1 MGVGQMADV
10 LSTSILTVAGISTLL
25 YAGSEAVRSQ
35 VWKNFKL
42 KLSAKEI
49 LPYLA
54 FTGVL
59 GTFTYLGVI
68 QDNDFNACWLAFMG
82 AMLLPFLLSR
92 LGLSSC
98 LLGTILFAC
107 SLAFRCYEPSWQYGC
122 LSALGG
128 LLTYK
133 VIDQL
138 FFVSDTGFEDILPA
152 TIWLSAASW
161 FSSTLYGEAISKTV
175 ILQESIVL
183 CAISSSFLLKAIPP
197 NVLKNDPLFLKR
209 LLLSLIGGFL
219 MWMLVAQVLL
229 AHKMAVAA
237 ILFGGS
243 IFTHLLL
250 NSPENESS
258 DNSSKFDFPVQFLVL
273 VGVLTLVASRLLG
286 MFGLLVIAPPA
297 LLCAGS
303 SAAVAA
309 GLYWCTRALFQGF
322 QQDYN
327 GNVTGINL
335 LHPYV
340 SASVYAGLAL
350 SLVVASLWLRRVNT
364 WRDSIVFLG
373 LAFLLPP
380 ACNYFLHEEPS
391 SGYLFSLLSASII
404 LVPLAKGLFAPALS
418 KPKYP
423 VLMLLPGLSII
434 TAYLTNG
441 LFEAGNHST
450 LQSRLYAAVAI
461 AAVLAVTLIVSYFVG
476 MNKQDKL
483 QAKSVE

>member
-1 MGVGQMADV
+1 MGVEVMTAEA
-10 LSTSILTVAGISTLL
+10 LSTGVLTVTGISALVC
-25 YAGSEAVRSQ
+25 AGSEAVRSQ
-35 VWKNFKL
+35 AWKNFKV
-42 KLSAKEI
+42 KFSAREI

-59 GTFTYLGVI
+59 GAFTYLGVI
-68 QDNDFNACWLAFMG
+68 QDNGFNTSWLAFIG
-82 AMLLPFLLSR
+82 AMLVPFILSR
-92 LGLSSC
+92 LGLKSS
-98 LLGTILFAC
+98 LLGVILFAC
-107 SLAFRCYEPSWQYGC
+107 VMVFNYCFREGWQYGS
-122 LSALGG
+122 LAVLGG

-138 FFVSDTGFEDILPA
+138 FFVSETGFEDILPSMV
-152 TIWLSAASW
+152 WLSAACW
-161 FSSTLYGEAISKTV
+161 YGSMTYPVSKTV
-175 ILQESIVL
+175 LLQESIIL
-183 CAISSSFLLKAIPP
+183 SGISATFLLKAIPP
-197 NVLKNDPLFLKR
+197 TVVKNDPFFLKR
-209 LLLSLIGGFL
+209 LLVSLLGGFL
-219 MWMLVAQVLL
+219 MWLFVAHILL

-250 NSPENESS
+250 NSPEGESS
-258 DNSSKFDFPVQFLVL
+258 ESGSKYDFPIQFLVL

-286 MFGLLVIAPPA
+286 MFGLLVIASPA
-297 LLCAGS
+297 VLCASS
-303 SAAVAA
+303 SAAVTA
-309 GLYWCTRALFQGF
+309 GLYWCTRVVFQGF
-322 QQDYN
+322 QQNYN

-364 WRDSIVFLG
+364 WRDSIVFLT

-391 SGYLFSLLSASII
+391 SGYLFTLMSAAVI

-423 VLMLLPGLSII
+423 VLMLLPAISVI
-434 TAYLTNG
+434 TADLTNG

-450 LQSRLYAAVAI
+450 LQSRLYVAVGLAV
-461 AAVLAVTLIVSYFVG
+461 VLAVTLIVSYFVD
-476 MNKQDKL
+476 MNKHDKL
-483 QAKSVE
+483 QAKPVE